1 MRRLPIL
8 AAAAALA
15 LASPAFAGQPVT
27 LKADTANADGVVT
40 LGDLFDGAGAA
51 ARTPVARRIG
61 ESVVL
66 SAQAVQ
72 AAARHAGLDWAN
84 AEGLSTIVVRAGT
97 ASAVAAR
104 GNVQVLTYAR
114 DIAAG
119 EVVGPAD
126 IVWAKA
132 AAAPGD
138 AARDP
143 DAVIGMSARRPLR
156 SGAVVAAHDVAAPI
170 VIKAGEII
178 TVAYEAEGI
187 SLALQ
192 GKALSAGGVGDT
204 LNVENTASKKVIQA
218 VVAGPGQAV
227 VGPAAEQLKPRS
239 TRIALR

>member
-8 AAAAALA
+8 VTAAALA

-143 DAVIGMSARRPLR
+143 DAVI
-156 SGAVVAAHDVAAPI
+156 
-170 VIKAGEII
+170 
-178 TVAYEAEGI
+178 
-187 SLALQ
+187 
-192 GKALSAGGVGDT
+192 
-204 LNVENTASKKVIQA
+204 
-218 VVAGPGQAV
+218 
-227 VGPAAEQLKPRS
+227 
-239 TRIALR
+239 